1 MRLSSSPQAAHVDG
15 RRSKMK
21 QAPHN
26 KEEFTVPIF
35 HTFPEYLEG
44 IARLYGPR
52 PALSWFTRRK
62 EEKTLTYTELT
73 DKVAALRKV
82 LWQKALPQ
90 GTHIGIVSENSA
102 DWIIVALAV
111 ISCGHVAVCV
121 DTEQSDDSIRDMIQ
135 RSDAKYLFLS
145 GTFLPICQPLLQNRQ
160 VEGIILMGGKST
172 EEGISSL
179 DDLYVSGA
187 ALEAPNIQATREQ
200 TAEIVFTSGTTS
212 KSKMVML
219 SQGAIIQN
227 MCDTGTYVRLYERVF
242 CSLPFY
248 HAYGFNTAVLNS
260 FLRGCHLYINGDL
273 KTTMRDLQLSAPDSM
288 LTVPLMMEAI
298 HNQLWLGV
306 EKAGKADSLK
316 KLIHV
321 ASVCKKFHL
330 PVKFKTFDSLREKI
344 CGSLRLIICGG
355 AHLSK
360 EIAEEFELLGIQV
373 LQGYGIT
380 ECCPLISVNCNYAN
394 KLGSVGLPLPTM
406 EIRIV
411 DEEVCARGPSVMQGY
426 YKNPQ
431 ETAEVLSEDGWFK
444 TGDLGYLDKDGFLY
458 LTGRKKNLI
467 VFKNGKK
474 VSPEKLEELI
484 SSIPMVKEVLGTGT
498 ANGVLADDVKLT
510 ASIYPDPQRTE
521 GLSSYEILEHLQH
534 EVDKI
539 NNTLP
544 TYQQIQLVNIREK
557 EFNKTGTKKIKR
569 HGN

>member
-1 MRLSSSPQAAHVDG
+1 MRKTLD
-15 RRSKMK
+15 R
-21 QAPHN
+21 
-26 KEEFTVPIF
+26 KEDFSVPIF
-35 HTFPEYLEG
+35 HTFPEFLEG

-62 EEKTLTYTELT
+62 EEKTLSYKELT
-73 DKVAALRKV
+73 DKVSALRNMLLEKK
-82 LWQKALPQ
+82 LPTGSHIAL
-90 GTHIGIVSENSA
+90 IGENTA
-102 DWIIVALAV
+102 DWIITALAV
-111 ISCGHVAVCV
+111 ISCGYVAVYV
-121 DTEQSDDSIRDMIQ
+121 DTEQSDESIRDMVR
-135 RSDAKYLFLS
+135 RSDCRLLFLS
-145 GTFLPICQPLLQNRQ
+145 GTFLPICLPLLQDGQ
-160 VEGIILMGGKST
+160 VSGMILMGSKTT
-172 EEGISSL
+172 EAGVEML
-179 DDLYVSGA
+179 EDLYAAGAQKEVSA
-187 ALEAPNIQATREQ
+187 FPQTDPSQ
-200 TAEIVFTSGTTS
+200 TAEIVFTSGTTCQ
-212 KSKMVML
+212 SKMVLL
-219 SQGAIIQN
+219 SQGAIMQN
-227 MCDTGTYVRLYERVF
+227 ICDTGTYVRLYERVF

-273 KTTMRDLQLSAPDSM
+273 KTTMRDLQLSSPDSM
-288 LTVPLMMEAI
+288 LTVPLMLEAI

-306 EKAGKADSLK
+306 EKAGKAESLK
-316 KLIHV
+316 KLIQA

-330 PVKFKTFDSLREKI
+330 PANFKTFDALREKI

-380 ECCPLISVNCNYAN
+380 ECCPLISVNCNYDN
-394 KLGSVGLPLPTM
+394 KLGSVGRPLPTV
-406 EIRIV
+406 ELRI
-411 DEEVCARGPSVMQGY
+411 EEGEVWARGPSVMQGY
-426 YKNPQ
+426 YNNPE
-431 ETAEVLSEDGWFK
+431 ETAQALTGDGWFK
-444 TGDLGYLDKDGFLY
+444 TGDLGYLDKDGYLF

-484 SSIPMVKEVLGTGT
+484 SSIPMVKEVLVTGT
-498 ANGVLADDVKLT
+498 ANGVFADDVKLT